1 MENFIEKL
9 KTVDKKV
16 WIGVGIGAAV
26 VIILI
31 VALIIG
37 LGNNKPTGSNQG
49 GSQNGTQYGTETE
62 GGATEVF
69 GSEGLGT
76 EVIGTEMATETE
88 MGTETEVTESESQT
102 QGVGGTT
109 VTQNPDVNG
118 VEQKPTTTDGTTGMG
133 TADSPYD
140 INPDGNT
147 MRFTTYSIPANGSA
161 HYNIMKTV
169 GKYFIIEDA
178 DAYVVYK
185 GKRYDAKNGRVSF
198 LVTDSKALPTDY
210 LSFEIGNKSST
221 EKTFTVRLSDPTGT
235 QANPTKIDNVASSG
249 TSFDVSLS
257 SGNSAG
263 HYHKYTAQ
271 STGQI
276 KFYISAFSSKTSGA
290 EGVITVNVIKPGD
303 IVTQYN
309 FNADGTYSVDENGNK
324 YIVADVE
331 AGNTIEII
339 IGAQIPGSNKYPA
352 AEITWVA
359 QYM

>member
-37 LGNNKPTGSNQG
+37 LGNNKKPAG
-49 GSQNGTQYGTETE
+49 GNNSQNGTQYGTETE
-62 GGATEVF
+62 GGVTEVF
-69 GSEGLGT
+69 GTEDVTEVLGT
-76 EVIGTEMATETE
+76 ETTETE
-88 MGTETEVTESESQT
+88 MGTETEMTESESQT

-118 VEQKPTTTDGTTGMG
+118 VEQKPTTDDGTTGMG

-147 MRFTTYSIPANGSA
+147 MKFTTYSIPANGSA
-161 HYNIMKTV
+161 HYSIMKTV

-210 LSFEIGNKSST
+210 LNFEIGNKSST
-221 EKTFTVRLSDPTGT
+221 AKTFTVRLSDPTGT
-235 QANPTKIDNVASSG
+235 QANPTKVDSVTNAG
-249 TSFDVSLS
+249 NSFDVSLS
-257 SGNSAG
+257 TGNSAG
-263 HYHKYTAQ
+263 YYYKYTAQ
-271 STGQI
+271 STGKI

-324 YIVADVE
+324 YILADVE
-331 AGNTIEII
+331 AGNTVEII
-339 IGAQIPGSNKYPA
+339 IGAQLPGSNKYPA
-352 AEITWVA
+352 ADITWTA
-359 QYM
+359 QYQ